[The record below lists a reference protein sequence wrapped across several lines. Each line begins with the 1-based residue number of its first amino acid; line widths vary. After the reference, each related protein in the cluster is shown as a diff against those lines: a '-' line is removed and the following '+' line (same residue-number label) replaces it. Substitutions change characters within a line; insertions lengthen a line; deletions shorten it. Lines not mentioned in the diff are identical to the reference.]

1 MIVILS
7 ENRKLITLVDRWK
20 GWGCMVDRMNSNF
33 AYRKTSTIVDTSAE
47 SQPIWFISEDISDAD
62 KPLLSPLFQD
72 SFNQWVSETSGLASF
87 EAGEFVLFN
96 KEAEEISS
104 EGLYDA
110 EECEKRNTAL
120 AKVVQSVLS
129 SGLSCHNE
137 ADDLFTAA
145 VPIHRRSDGAVFCIL
160 AYVSPIG
167 HQKDIAQL
175 QMCSLHF
182 RSCFYHKF
190 EQLYVKDLLLQQQ
203 RAEQEA
209 NRRDSLFQAAKRL
222 YDQIDVASVL
232 SELLSSLEQ
241 LYPNS
246 EVHLYLSQ
254 DHLNGD
260 PRVKPL
266 VFKNLEHDLVA
277 KAFLNGKSVTEHDRD
292 GTLRLAVPMNGKQ
305 AAYGV
310 LCLYIGPGKWDEAD
324 LPAFLL
330 LADTAGSA
338 FENAKL
344 YEQSNL
350 LINELRLINELTKR
364 LNQSLRLK
372 EIFQFATTELLTIF
386 DADYCCVLQLNKE
399 KNQFIVMSSN
409 FPSLTSEQFLPDY
422 GFCGMVYRTKE
433 PMIISD
439 YWHTRVVTSKLMDNT
454 GSRSLIA
461 SPIMVDGEVVG
472 VILITH
478 KAPNFF
484 SYDNYKLLQVMSTH
498 IGLAVTN
505 ASLHAEVRRMVI
517 TDNLTGL
524 HARHYLNE
532 QIQNRQRKDPFGS
545 LILVDIDLFK
555 RINDT
560 YGHQVGDRILI
571 QVSNIIRGSIRQ
583 GDIAARWGG
592 EELAIYLPG
601 IRAEQ
606 AYRIAERIRVH
617 VEMET
622 DPVVTVSCGVSEW
635 KFEDEKISVESLFY
649 RADMALYEAKHN
661 GRNCIIVGQN

>member
-1 MIVILS
+1 
-7 ENRKLITLVDRWK
+7 
-20 GWGCMVDRMNSNF
+20 MVDRVNSNF
-33 AYRKTSTIVDTSAE
+33 AYHKTSTIVDTSAE
-47 SQPIWFISEDISDAD
+47 SQPVWFSSEDISDAD
-62 KPLLSPLFQD
+62 ESLLFPLFQD
-72 SFNQWVSETSGLASF
+72 SFKQWAKESAALASF
-87 EAGEFVLFN
+87 ENGEFALFN
-96 KEAEEISS
+96 KEGEEVAATGQYRDGREIRNAVLMTAVSRALS
-104 EGLYDA
+104 GGEVSINGT
-110 EECEKRNTAL
+110 EE
-120 AKVVQSVLS
+120 
-129 SGLSCHNE
+129 
-137 ADDLFTAA
+137 LFVAA
-145 VPIHRRSDGAVFCIL
+145 VPVHRRNDGAVFGVFTYLSTNGSRIEL
-160 AYVSPIG
+160 E
-167 HQKDIAQL
+167 QL
-175 QMCSLHF
+175 LGCSLHF
-182 RSCFYHKF
+182 HSCFYHMF
-190 EQLYVKDLLLQQQ
+190 EQIYVKDLLLQQR
-203 RAEQEA
+203 RAEKEA
-209 NRRDSLFQAAKRL
+209 DRRNALFQAAKRL
-222 YDQIDVASVL
+222 YDQIDVSSVL
-232 SELLSSLEQ
+232 SELLLSLEM
-241 LYPNS
+241 LFPSS
-246 EVHLYLSQ
+246 EVDLYLSQ

-266 VFKNLEHDLVA
+266 VFKNAEHDLVA

-292 GTLRLAVPMNGKQ
+292 GTLRLAVPMTGKQ

-310 LCLYIGPGKWDEAD
+310 LRMSIGPGKWDEAD

-330 LADTAGSA
+330 LADTSGSA

-372 EIFQFATTELLTIF
+372 EIFQFASSELLTIF
-386 DADYCCVLQLNKE
+386 DADFCCVLQLNKE
-399 KNQFIVMSSN
+399 KNQFVVMSSN
-409 FPSLTSEQFLPDY
+409 FPALASEHFSPDY

-433 PMIISD
+433 PLIISD

-454 GSRSLIA
+454 SSRSLIA
-461 SPIMVDGEVVG
+461 APILVDGEVVG
-472 VILITH
+472 VILVTH

-484 SYDNYKLLQVMSTH
+484 SYENYKLLQVMSTH

-555 RINDT
+555 RVNDT
-560 YGHQVGDRILI
+560 FGHQVGDRILI
-571 QVSNIIRGSIRQ
+571 QVSDIIRSSIRH

-592 EELAIYLPG
+592 EELAVYLPG

-606 AYRIAERIRVH
+606 AYRIAERIRLQ
-617 VEMET
+617 VEKDT

-635 KFEDEKISVESLFY
+635 TFEDEKVSVESLFY

-661 GRNCIIVGQN
+661 GRNCIFVGQN

>member
-1 MIVILS
+1 MVLIIS
-7 ENRKLITLVDRWK
+7 DKRKLISLVNGWK
-20 GWGCMVDRMNSNF
+20 GWGCMVDQINSNF

-47 SQPIWFISEDISDAD
+47 SQPVWFIHEDIHDAD
-62 KPLLSPLFQD
+62 EPMLSPLFRA
-72 SFNQWVSETSGLASF
+72 SFDQWVNEAAGLSSL
-87 EAGEFVLFN
+87 EAGEFLLYN
-96 KEAEEISS
+96 REAEEIASAGLQQRETHRNAREMLSLLVSS
-104 EGLYDA
+104 VISGGDSCTKEEEGY
-110 EECEKRNTAL
+110 
-120 AKVVQSVLS
+120 
-129 SGLSCHNE
+129 
-137 ADDLFTAA
+137 FIAA
-145 VPIHRRSDGAVFCIL
+145 VPVCRRNDGSVFCVF
-160 AYVSPIG
+160 AYMSPIEK
-167 HQKDIAQL
+167 QPDLMQTQL
-175 QMCSLHF
+175 CSLHF
-182 RSCFYHKF
+182 RSCFYRNF

-203 RAEQEA
+203 RAEMDA
-209 NRRDSLFQAAKRL
+209 KRKDALFQASKRL
-222 YDQIDVASVL
+222 FDQIDVASVL
-232 SELLSSLEQ
+232 SELLLSLEQ
-241 LYPNS
+241 LYPDS

-266 VFKNLEHDLVA
+266 VFKNAEHDLVA

-292 GTLRLAVPMNGKQ
+292 GTLRLAVPMTGKQ

-310 LCLYIGPGKWDEAD
+310 LCMSIGPGLWDEAD

-330 LADTAGSA
+330 LADTSGSA

-372 EIFQFATTELLTIF
+372 EIFQFATSELLTIF

-409 FPSLTSEQFLPDY
+409 FPSIKNEQFSPDY
-422 GFCGMVYRTKE
+422 GFCGMVYRTRE
-433 PMIISD
+433 PLIISD
-439 YWHTRVVTSKLMDNT
+439 YWHTRIVTSMLMDNT
-454 GSRSLIA
+454 SSRSLIA
-461 SPIMVDGEVVG
+461 APIMVDGEVVG
-472 VILITH
+472 VILVTH
-478 KAPNFF
+478 KTPNFF
-484 SYDNYKLLQVMSTH
+484 SYENYKLLQVMSTH

-532 QIQNRQRKDPFGS
+532 QIQSRQRKDPFGS

-555 RINDT
+555 RVNDT

-571 QVSNIIRGSIRQ
+571 QVSDIIRGAIRN

-606 AYRIAERIRVH
+606 AYRIAERIRQH
-617 VEMET
+617 VEQET

-635 KFEDEKISVESLFY
+635 TFEDDKISVESLFY
-649 RADMALYEAKHN
+649 RADMALYDAKNN
-661 GRNCIIVGQN
+661 GRNCIFVGQS

>member
-1 MIVILS
+1 
-7 ENRKLITLVDRWK
+7 
-20 GWGCMVDRMNSNF
+20 MVDQINSNF
-33 AYRKTSTIVDTSAE
+33 AYRNRSAIEDTSAE
-47 SQPIWFISEDISDAD
+47 IQPVWFMHEDISDAD
-62 KPLLSPLFQD
+62 EPLLAPLFRE
-72 SFNQWVSETSGLASF
+72 SFAQWLI
-87 EAGEFVLFN
+87 EAAGQALFGAGQFLLFN
-96 KEAEEISS
+96 KEAAIVAGSGKQLTEVAGTAEGTLASIIRDAIGTGIVTTNES
-104 EGLYDA
+104 EVGY
-110 EECEKRNTAL
+110 
-120 AKVVQSVLS
+120 V
-129 SGLSCHNE
+129 
-137 ADDLFTAA
+137 AA
-145 VPIHRRSDGAVFCIL
+145 MPLTRRKDGAVFCVL
-160 AYVSPIG
+160 AYLSQG
-167 HQKDIAQL
+167 DTKEKLELLHQ
-175 QMCSLHF
+175 CGLHF

-190 EQLYVKDLLLQQQ
+190 EQIYVKDLLLQQQ
-203 RAEQEA
+203 RSEQDA
-209 NRRDSLFQAAKRL
+209 KRKDALFQAAKRL

-232 SELLSSLEQ
+232 SELLRSLEQ

-260 PRVKPL
+260 ARVKPL
-266 VFKNLEHDLVA
+266 VFKNAEHDLVA

-292 GTLRLAVPMNGKQ
+292 GTLRLAVPMTGKQ

-310 LCLYIGPGKWDEAD
+310 LCMSIGPGLWDEAD

-330 LADTAGSA
+330 LADTSGSA

-372 EIFQFATTELLTIF
+372 EIFQFATSELLTIF
-386 DADYCCVLQLNKE
+386 DADYCCVLQLNKD

-409 FPSLTSEQFLPDY
+409 FPALTSEQFSPDY

-433 PMIISD
+433 PLIISD

-472 VILITH
+472 VILVTH

-532 QIQNRQRKDPFGS
+532 QIQNKQRKDPFGS

-555 RINDT
+555 RVNDT

-571 QVSNIIRGSIRQ
+571 QVSDIIRSSIRQ

-592 EELAIYLPG
+592 EELAVYLPG
-601 IRAEQ
+601 IRSEQ
-606 AYRIAERIRVH
+606 AYRIAERIRQH
-617 VEMET
+617 VEQET

-635 KFEDEKISVESLFY
+635 TFEDEKISVESLFY

-661 GRNCIIVGQN
+661 GRNCIFVGQS

>member
-1 MIVILS
+1 MDD
-7 ENRKLITLVDRWK
+7 RKNSSFAPFLNSK
-20 GWGCMVDRMNSNF
+20 MVDS
-33 AYRKTSTIVDTSAE
+33 SSE
-47 SQPIWFISEDISDAD
+47 SQPICFNSEEISEDHNF
-62 KPLLSPLFQD
+62 LQLTLFEHC
-72 SFNQWVSETSGLASF
+72 FHQWAT
-87 EAGEFVLFN
+87 EAAGIAWFKQGQFVLFDSTGQELAAEGQAVAVDQDEREAALGIAVRDVLKN
-96 KEAEEISS
+96 NDPFIYETSALSVAAIPLKRDKDGALFSVFTFISLPGIVGAADALYMCGLHLKTCLYRGFEQSYLKELVLQKRQTEKEAS
-104 EGLYDA
+104 
-110 EECEKRNTAL
+110 
-120 AKVVQSVLS
+120 
-129 SGLSCHNE
+129 
-137 ADDLFTAA
+137 
-145 VPIHRRSDGAVFCIL
+145 
-160 AYVSPIG
+160 
-167 HQKDIAQL
+167 
-175 QMCSLHF
+175 
-182 RSCFYHKF
+182 
-190 EQLYVKDLLLQQQ
+190 
-203 RAEQEA
+203 
-209 NRRDSLFQAAKRL
+209 RRDQLFLAAKRL
-222 YDQIDVASVL
+222 YDQIDVSSVL
-232 SELLSSLEQ
+232 SELLRSLEE
-241 LYPNS
+241 LYPTS

-266 VFKNLEHDLVA
+266 VFKNAENDLVA
-277 KAFLNGKSVTEHDRD
+277 KAFLNGKSEMEHERD
-292 GTLRLAVPMNGKQ
+292 GTLRLAVPMSGKQ

-310 LCLYIGPGKWDEAD
+310 LCMTIGPGKWDERD
-324 LPAFLL
+324 LPAFIL
-330 LADTAGSA
+330 LADTSGSA

-372 EIFQFATTELLTIF
+372 EIFQFASSELITIF

-399 KNQFIVMSSN
+399 KNQFVVMSSN
-409 FPSLTSEQFLPDY
+409 FPDFTSERFSPEY
-422 GFCGMVYRTKE
+422 GFCGIVYRTRE
-433 PMIISD
+433 PLIISD

-461 SPIMVDGEVVG
+461 APILVDGEVVG
-472 VILITH
+472 VILVTH

-532 QIQNRQRKDPFGS
+532 QIQNKQHIDAFGS
-545 LILVDIDLFK
+545 LILVDIDFFK
-555 RINDT
+555 KVNDT

-571 QVSNIIRGSIRQ
+571 QVSNIIRTSIRQ

-606 AYRIAERIRVH
+606 AYRIAERIRIH
-617 VEMET
+617 VESDT
-622 DPVVTVSCGVSEW
+622 DPVVTVSCGVSQW
-635 KFEDEKISVESLFY
+635 TFEDEKISVESLFY
-649 RADMALYEAKHN
+649 RADMALYDAKKN
-661 GRNCIIVGQN
+661 GRNCIHMGID